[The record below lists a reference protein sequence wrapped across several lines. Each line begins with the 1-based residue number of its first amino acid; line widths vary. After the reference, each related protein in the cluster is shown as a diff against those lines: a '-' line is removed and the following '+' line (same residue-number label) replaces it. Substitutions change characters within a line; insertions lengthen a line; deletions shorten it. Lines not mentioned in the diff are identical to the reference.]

1 MHRSPS
7 VLRRSAPV
15 LVAAGAVAAG
25 LAAVELL
32 HRAASRTGFPRR
44 PVPAP
49 GGPDVV
55 LVLGCPSRADGSL
68 HPLQRWR
75 VDIAVRSRASAR
87 TRLVVSGGGP
97 AGRASEAA
105 VMGRYAQAR
114 GVPRECVVLEA
125 RSTSTWE
132 NVVLSIPL
140 LEGARTIAVASS
152 PTHGAR
158 ARRYLRQQRPDLA
171 ARLVPADD
179 FRLGERPVLKVTTL
193 AYGVARAVHRRVL
206 PFA

>member
-1 MHRSPS
+1 MPRSPS
-7 VLRRSAPV
+7 APGRPALRGAAVVLAV
-15 LVAAGAVAAG
+15 AGAAAAG

-32 HRAASRTGFPRR
+32 HRAASRTGFPAR
-44 PVPAP
+44 PVPAA

-87 TRLVVSGGGP
+87 TRLVLSGGGS
-97 AGRASEAA
+97 AGRLSEAA
-105 VMGRYAQAR
+105 VMGRYAR
-114 GVPRECVVLEA
+114 SLGVPPECLVLET
-125 RSTSTWE
+125 RSRNTWE
-132 NVVLSIPL
+132 NVSLSIPQ

-179 FRLGERPVLKVTTL
+179 FRLG
-193 AYGVARAVHRRVL
+193 
-206 PFA
+206 